1 MGVDRLKLSSETTVF
16 IDTAPLIYFFEENAT
31 YIAQLARFFDSV
43 TETHTNLVTSM
54 ITYVEV
60 LVHPER
66 SGADTLA
73 AKYRDFLTNS
83 EQISIYPLN
92 LPVADA
98 CARLRAD
105 HGLKTPDAIQLA
117 VAKTCGA
124 DYVLTNDIAW
134 KGIPGFNVILVSE
147 LAAPSAEEAS

>member
-1 MGVDRLKLSSETTVF
+1 MGVDRLKLTSETTFF
-16 IDTAPLIYFFEENAT
+16 IDTAPLIYFFEENVA
-31 YIAQLARFFDSV
+31 YIAQLARFFDRV
-43 TETHTNLVTSM
+43 TETRASLVTSM
-54 ITYVEV
+54 ITYIEV

-66 SGADTLA
+66 SGAETLA

-98 CARLRAD
+98 CARLRAT

-117 VAKTCGA
+117 VAQTCGA
-124 DYVLTNDIAW
+124 DYVLTNDAAW
-134 KGIPGFNVILVSE
+134 KKIPAFTTILVSE
-147 LAAPSAEEAS
+147 LP